1 MSSTQ
6 DKKAESAAVSPAS
19 AALEKA
25 KQLAAS
31 NGEGEGDGQEEEE
44 DVDVDALEEGM
55 VVIDEELVR
64 TCLWKMEEE
73 IEGDELERVAEF
85 KRLTAAGERRE
96 LDFGTIE
103 ELRMS
108 YESIFA
114 IDNLEGLANLRVLS
128 LDNNCIRRMV
138 NLEPLVNLQW
148 LDLSFNRI
156 EKIEGLDRLTKL
168 TDLSLCNNN
177 ISKIDNLR
185 DCKLLK
191 ILSLGNNKISQL
203 DQVRVLRELPKLQV
217 LNLAG
222 NPMCK
227 DSEYRNFC
235 LAYLKHLRYFD
246 YALLVESEVTAA
258 KEQFQDF
265 LTEVEEKE
273 MLEDK
278 AHEFAEQQS
287 RTLKDVIDA
296 HLLPVESLVQNI
308 FKDDPEIGK
317 LKLLPFF
324 DELLADYED
333 KYATALESFKAAALE
348 IHFAMV
354 KEHKKVRYVAKFRC
368 AWAKLVPVELSF
380 SIYVAH
386 CYCP

>member
-1 MSSTQ
+1 M
-6 DKKAESAAVSPAS
+6 
-19 AALEKA
+19 
-25 KQLAAS
+25 
-31 NGEGEGDGQEEEE
+31 
-44 DVDVDALEEGM
+44 
-55 VVIDEELVR
+55 
-64 TCLWKMEEE
+64 
-73 IEGDELERVAEF
+73 
-85 KRLTAAGERRE
+85 RL
-96 LDFGTIE
+96 
-103 ELRMS
+103 
-108 YESIFA
+108 
-114 IDNLEGLANLRVLS
+114 
-128 LDNNCIRRMV
+128 
-138 NLEPLVNLQW
+138 
-148 LDLSFNRI
+148 
-156 EKIEGLDRLTKL
+156 
-168 TDLSLCNNN
+168 
-177 ISKIDNLR
+177 
-185 DCKLLK
+185 
-191 ILSLGNNKISQL
+191 SQ
-203 DQVRVLRELPKLQV
+203 
-217 LNLAG
+217 
-222 NPMCK
+222 
-227 DSEYRNFC
+227 
-235 LAYLKHLRYFD
+235 
-246 YALLVESEVTAA
+246 A